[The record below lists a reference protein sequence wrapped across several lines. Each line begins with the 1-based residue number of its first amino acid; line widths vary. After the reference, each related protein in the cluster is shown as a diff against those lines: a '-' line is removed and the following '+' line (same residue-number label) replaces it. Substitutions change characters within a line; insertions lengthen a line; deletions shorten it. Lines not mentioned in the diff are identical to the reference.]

1 VVAATT
7 FRGHRRPYVGLVM
20 VCSVAAAAGLM
31 APAAP
36 AAAKKTHHKPEA
48 IATSIPAAPAPSAE
62 MTPGQRAF
70 KSIAWTPGPAKVSIG
85 SHAELQVPAGFV
97 FTAGAGA
104 RKLLELMHNTTNGS
118 ELGMLADEAL
128 ETFVLFEF
136 EDIGYVKDAD
146 KEKLDANEILKHIR
160 EGNEEANE
168 ERKKRGWA
176 SIDIVGWHTPPFYN
190 RETQNLEWCIE
201 GESQGHT
208 IINYNTRILGRQGV
222 MSANLLVDPDKLQ
235 ATLPQIKKVLAGFSY
250 VEGKRYS
257 QYLPGDKVAKY
268 GLAALVVGGAVGLAA
283 KAGFLAKIAASL
295 GKLWKALIVGL
306 IALAGGLKK
315 RLFGNK
321 AKAPAPAAAPETPS
335 PQEHEQEQPPSGT
348 AG

>member
-1 VVAATT
+1 LVAAMT
-7 FRGHRRPYVGLVM
+7 FRGHRRPFVRLAS
-20 VCSVAAAAGLM
+20 VCAAAAAGLV
-31 APAAP
+31 AIAAP
-36 AAAKKTHHKPEA
+36 AAAKKAHHKAEPEA
-48 IATSIPAAPAPSAE
+48 IAAPVPAAPEAPAPE
-62 MTPGQRAF
+62 MTEAQRAF
-70 KSIAWTPGPAKVSIG
+70 KSISWTAGPAKVSVG
-85 SHAELQVPAGFV
+85 DHAQLQVPAGFTY
-97 FTAGAGA
+97 TAGPGA

-118 ELGMLADEAL
+118 ELGILADEAL
-128 ETFVLFEF
+128 ESFVLFEF

-146 KEKLDANEILKHIR
+146 KEKLDADEILKSIR
-160 EGNEEANE
+160 EGNEDANE
-168 ERKKRGWA
+168 ARKKRGWA
-176 SIDIVGWHTPPFYN
+176 PIDIVGWHTPPFYN
-190 RETQNLEWCIE
+190 RETQNLEWCIQ
-201 GESQGHT
+201 GESAGHT

-235 ATLPQIKKVLAGFSY
+235 TTLPQIKKVLAGFTY

-295 GKLWKALIVGL
+295 GKLWKAVVLGL

-315 RLFGNK
+315 LLFGNK
-321 AKAPAPAAAPETPS
+321 GKAAP
-335 PQEHEQEQPPSGT
+335 PPSSPPQQEPPSDT